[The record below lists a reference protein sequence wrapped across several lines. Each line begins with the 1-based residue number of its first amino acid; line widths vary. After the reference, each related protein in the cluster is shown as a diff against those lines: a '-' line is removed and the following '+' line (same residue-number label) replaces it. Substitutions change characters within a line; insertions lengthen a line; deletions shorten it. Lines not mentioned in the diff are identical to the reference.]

1 MNRMMSAINILCS
14 VIVILASSISSI
26 DAKQPEFKTNA
37 VDSIKIEHKNQ
48 YRRSE
53 THHDYTK
60 LEIEASI
67 MEMLEDNTVIDK
79 NNVVVE
85 FKSEVM
91 DDYQKLDATPSM
103 RGGVY

>member
-1 MNRMMSAINILCS
+1 MNRKMSAINILCS
-14 VIVILASSISSI
+14 VIVIFASSIH
-26 DAKQPEFKTNA
+26 AKQPEFKTNA

-67 MEMLEDNTVIDK
+67 MEMLEDNLSLIHI
-79 NNVVVE
+79 
-85 FKSEVM
+85 
-91 DDYQKLDATPSM
+91 
-103 RGGVY
+103 